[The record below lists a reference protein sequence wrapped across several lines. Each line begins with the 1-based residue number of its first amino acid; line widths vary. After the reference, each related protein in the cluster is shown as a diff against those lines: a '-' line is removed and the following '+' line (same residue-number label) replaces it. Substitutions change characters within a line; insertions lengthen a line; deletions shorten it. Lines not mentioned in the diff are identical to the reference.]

1 MPAMLAAATTKNPP
15 PIQGSGQ
22 RFREGS
28 AGDTDFLTGV
38 NQVGVAD
45 VVVVGDFL
53 VLHGV
58 AVVLLGNLAEAV
70 ALLDGVRAG
79 ARRGEGSCRHKCT
92 SVMVLT
98 DIRTTGYV
106 LRAMKGTATKAA
118 TTERANMIAS

>member
-1 MPAMLAAATTKNPP
+1 MSIGRDVN
-15 PIQGSGQ
+15 GG
-22 RFREGS
+22 R
-28 AGDTDFLTGV
+28 GDVRG
-38 NQVGVAD
+38 D
-45 VVVVGDFL
+45 VVSGRD
-53 VLHGV
+53 GV
-58 AVVLLGNLAEAV
+58 TPV

-92 SVMVLT
+92 SVMVFT